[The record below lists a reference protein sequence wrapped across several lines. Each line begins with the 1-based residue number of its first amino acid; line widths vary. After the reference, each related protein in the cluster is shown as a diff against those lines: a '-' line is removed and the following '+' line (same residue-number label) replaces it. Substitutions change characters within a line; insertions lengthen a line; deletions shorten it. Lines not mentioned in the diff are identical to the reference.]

1 MNNIPATPREWQRQI
16 EFYEWLKTNAPEVH
30 VPVMTQIENR
40 PERAR

>member
-16 EFYEWLKTNAPEVH
+16 EKYEWMKRTYPDLYVDVVRLVE
-30 VPVMTQIENR
+30 ER